1 MAYRCAVICTAA
13 IYLIDDQMIV
23 FQFFFYKYEKRKKEA
38 EVAAMELENRG
49 KSQELDQNKAEY
61 IQERVNKLQED
72 YLKMFELV
80 QTKCNEVADLKV
92 QITYLKGLRCYNT
105 TCEIRIRKKED
116 DNC

>member
-1 MAYRCAVICTAA
+1 MERWEIITTILTVLFGGTSI
-13 IYLIDDQMIV
+13 

-116 DNC
+116 VNC

>member
-1 MAYRCAVICTAA
+1 MERWEIITTILTVLFGGTSI
-13 IYLIDDQMIV
+13 
-23 FQFFFYKYEKRKKEA
+23 FQFFFYKYEKRKKES